1 MATHAF
7 VAYRLTVAPLR
18 HPREL
23 VDLSNIDGRG
33 ADLRDLAHGFL
44 TDIRRAAFID
54 EEPKHY
60 LTIENINP
68 SGRTI
73 RFAGRYGRYGQRGDN
88 IIDVDSGQSIH
99 ELGDKDAY
107 TTRLR
112 NMIVVPSGDETGFF
126 LAERYGGRG
135 LASMF
140 LRQFGLAFRQ
150 RFESDEYILHSE
162 GLTNGEAWQ
171 EFLEEAE
178 LARVRVIRYRV
189 PTDIADDVEGLH
201 VYNLSYSA
209 TPTRGQRF
217 FPRSVR
223 DGLLNG
229 TTKPQTILGLD
240 LDMEF
245 NETRLE
251 MVGAEWQKDFALE
264 QERTPILIYPL
275 CDDNDPRPTDT
286 EVYEQM
292 AEAVTELCPSLG
304 VELAPGWQQGA
315 WTRDALAVPLEAVR
329 GG

>member
-7 VAYRLTVAPLR
+7 VAYRLTVAPFG

-44 TDIRRAAFID
+44 KNIRGAAFID
-54 EEPKHY
+54 EDNKNY
-60 LTIENINP
+60 LTVEGTHP

-73 RFAGRYGRYGQRGDN
+73 RFAGRYGRYGQQGDN
-88 IIDVDSGQSIH
+88 IIDVDSGRSIH

-107 TTRLR
+107 TTRVR
-112 NMIVVPSGDETGFF
+112 NMIVVPSDSKSGFF

-140 LRQFGLAFRQ
+140 LRQFMLAFRQ
-150 RFESDEYILHSE
+150 RFESDKYILHSE

-171 EFLEEAE
+171 EFLEEAD

-189 PTDIADDVEGLH
+189 PSDIADNVEGRD
-201 VYNLSYSA
+201 VYTLSYSA
-209 TPTRGQRF
+209 TPGRGQKF
-217 FPRSVR
+217 FPRPVR

-229 TTKPQTILGLD
+229 TTKPQTILGLSPD
-240 LDMEF
+240 TEID
-245 NETRLE
+245 ETRLE

-275 CDDNDPRPTDT
+275 GDDNDPRPADT
-286 EVYEQM
+286 EVYQQM
-292 AEAVTELCPSLG
+292 EEAVAGLCPSLG
-304 VELAPGWQQGA
+304 VDLPSGWQQGA
-315 WTRDALAVPLEAVR
+315 WTRDSLAVPLEAVR